1 VCPYNRPPPVSA
13 DAAWQPRHGLDQPRL
28 VELWRQTDDDL
39 RALVRHGP
47 MTRAKLAGLRRNL
60 AVAIGNSRDPE
71 ALAALG
77 EPAGSRPSVM
87 DPMVQEHVAWARGQ
101 IDL

>member
-1 VCPYNRPPPVSA
+1 V
-13 DAAWQPRHGLDQPRL
+13 D
-28 VELWRQTDDDL
+28 LWRLTDDEL
-39 RALVRHGP
+39 RGLVRRGP

-71 ALAALG
+71 VLAALD
-77 EPAGSRPSVM
+77 EPAGERPSLS
-87 DPMVQEHVAWARGQ
+87 DPLVKEHVAWAREQ